1 MKGGV
6 MSKKRMFYVIIAF
19 AAFWA
24 LSVALFPTPDVAAE
38 KITIKA
44 ISAWGKNHSGVKKDY
59 LPYIKHANEMLQAK
73 YPGEAEIKYI
83 GGAETIPIP
92 EQPEALRMGQVD
104 MYYGT
109 AAYYAGTAPAA
120 NTTKLSKL
128 TSQEEK
134 DVGADAIYDEIH
146 RKLLNA
152 TYLGALGSQNPF
164 QLYTIKKI
172 TSPDQIKG
180 LRIRTSAMYV
190 DFLKALGANPVA
202 TKPGDVYQAL
212 ERGVVDGVMWPLD
225 SIRPWGWHEIVKY
238 VTGPPF
244 YKVSHPL
251 LMNAKKWDGLPKK
264 IQAVLMEA
272 LRLEVIAID
281 ARTIKD
287 IENEYK
293 EMKKAGMQVV
303 EFSPANTKKYLD
315 MAYEEGWKGQL
326 KMEQDYTTKLRKL
339 ISK

>member
-1 MKGGV
+1 
-6 MSKKRMFYVIIAF
+6 MSKKRILYIIVAIIGFF
-19 AAFWA
+19 A
-24 LSVALFPTPDVAAE
+24 LNVSISPVPDVEAAE
-38 KITIKA
+38 ITIKA

-59 LPYIKHANEMLQAK
+59 LPYIKRANEMLQAK
-73 YPGEAEIKYI
+73 YPGEVEIKYI
-83 GGAETIPIP
+83 GGSEVIPIP
-92 EQPEALRMGQVD
+92 DQAEALRKGQVD

-109 AAYYAGTAPAA
+109 AAYYVGVVPAA

-134 DVGADAIYDEIH
+134 DVGADAIYNEMH

-152 TYLGALGSQNPF
+152 AYLGALGSQNPF
-164 QLYTIKKI
+164 QLYTVKKI
-172 TSPDQIKG
+172 SSPDQIRG

-225 SIRPWGWHEIVKY
+225 SIRPWGWHEVAKY
-238 VTGPPF
+238 VTGPSF

-251 LMNAKKWDGLPKK
+251 LMNAEKWDALPKK

-281 ARTIKD
+281 ARTVED
-287 IENEYK
+287 INNEYK
-293 EMKKAGMQVV
+293 EMKRAGMQVIK
-303 EFSPANTKKYLD
+303 FSPTDEKKYLD
-315 MAYEEGWKGQL
+315 MAYTEGWKGQL
-326 KMEQDYTTKLRKL
+326 KMESVYTTKLRKL
-339 ISK
+339 LTK

>member
-1 MKGGV
+1 MKGGI

-24 LSVALFPTPDVAAE
+24 LNLSLFPTPDVAAE

-59 LPYIKHANEMLQAK
+59 LPYIEHANEMLQAK
-73 YPGEAEIKYI
+73 YPGEVEIKYI

-92 EQPEALRMGQVD
+92 DQAEALRKGQVD

-109 AAYYAGTAPAA
+109 AAYYVGVVPAA
-120 NTTKLSKL
+120 NTTKLSQL

-134 DVGADAIYDEIH
+134 DVGADVIYDEMH

-152 TYLGALGSQNPF
+152 AYLGALGSQNPF
-164 QLYTIKKI
+164 QLYTIKKV
-172 TSPDQIKG
+172 TAPDQIKG

-225 SIRPWGWHEIVKY
+225 SIRPWGWHEVAKY

-251 LMNAKKWDGLPKK
+251 LMNAKKWDALPKK

-281 ARTIKD
+281 ARTAED
-287 IENEYK
+287 ISNEYK
-293 EMKKAGMQVV
+293 EMKKAGMEVV
-303 EFSPANTKKYLD
+303 EFSPEDTKKYLD

>member
-1 MKGGV
+1 ML
-6 MSKKRMFYVIIAF
+6 KRRRLYIIF
-19 AAFWA
+19 AIVGLLMLN
-24 LSVALFPTPDVAAE
+24 LSFIPASSVEAA

-44 ISAWGKNHSGVKKDY
+44 ISAWGKNHSGVNKEY
-59 LPYIKHANEMLQAK
+59 LPYIKRANEMLQAK
-73 YPGEAEIKYI
+73 YPGEVEIQYI
-83 GGAETIPIP
+83 GGPEVIPIP
-92 EQPEALRMGQVD
+92 EQPEALRKGQVD

-109 AAYYAGTAPAA
+109 AAYYAGVAPAA
-120 NTTKLSKL
+120 NTTKLSQL

-134 DVGADAIYDEIH
+134 DVGADAVYDEIH

-180 LRIRTSAMYV
+180 LRIRTSPMYV
-190 DFLKALGANPVA
+190 DFLKALGANPVSA
-202 TKPGDVYQAL
+202 KPGDVYQAL
-212 ERGVVDGVMWPLD
+212 ERGVVDGLMWPLD
-225 SIRPWGWHEIVKY
+225 SIRPWGWHEVVKY

-251 LMNAKKWDGLPKK
+251 LMNASKWDALPKH
-264 IQAVLMEA
+264 IQDVLMEA

-281 ARTIKD
+281 ARTAQD
-287 IENEYK
+287 INNEFK
-293 EMKKAGMQVV
+293 EMKKAGMQIVAFTP
-303 EFSPANTKKYLD
+303 EDAKKYLD

-326 KMEQDYTTKLRKL
+326 KMESEYTSKLRKL
-339 ISK
+339 LTK

>member
-1 MKGGV
+1 
-6 MSKKRMFYVIIAF
+6 MSRKFLHTLAVVLCFSLAIVFSLGTVGEATAK
-19 AAFWA
+19 
-24 LSVALFPTPDVAAE
+24 T
-38 KITIKA
+38 TIKA

-59 LPYIKHANEMLQAK
+59 LPYIKRANEMLEAK
-73 YPGEAEIKYI
+73 YPGEVEIKYI
-83 GGAETIPIP
+83 GGGEVIPIP
-92 EQPEALRMGQVD
+92 NQAEALRKGQVD

-109 AAYYAGTAPAA
+109 AAYYVGIVPAA
-120 NTTKLSKL
+120 NTTKLSQL

-146 RKLLNA
+146 RKKLNA
-152 TYLGALGSQNPF
+152 TYLGALGSQLPF

-172 TSPDQIKG
+172 TRVDQING
-180 LRIRTSAMYV
+180 LRIRTSPMYV

-212 ERGVVDGVMWPLD
+212 ERGVVDGIMWPLD
-225 SIRPWGWHEIVKY
+225 SIRPWGWHETAKY

-251 LMNAKKWDGLPKK
+251 LMNAKKWDGLPKH
-264 IQAVLMEA
+264 IQDVLMEA

-281 ARTIKD
+281 ARTADD
-287 IENEYK
+287 ISNEYK
-293 EMKKAGMQVV
+293 EIKKADMEIV
-303 EFSPANTKKYLD
+303 EFSPADTQKYLD

-326 KMEQDYTTKLRKL
+326 KMESTYTPKLRKL
-339 ISK
+339 LTK

>member
-1 MKGGV
+1 MFR
-6 MSKKRMFYVIIAF
+6 KKVFYVTFAF
-19 AAFWA
+19 A
-24 LSVALFPTPDVAAE
+24 LCLFLNTSPFFTGQAIAA

-59 LPYIKHANEMLQAK
+59 LPYIKRANEMLQAK
-73 YPGEAEIKYI
+73 YPGEVEIKYI
-83 GGAETIPIP
+83 GGP
-92 EQPEALRMGQVD
+92 EAVPMRDQPEALRAGTVD

-109 AAYYAGTAPAA
+109 AAYYAGIAPAA
-120 NTTKLSKL
+120 NTTKLSQL

-146 RKLLNA
+146 RKKLNA

-164 QLYTIKKI
+164 QLYTIKKV
-172 TSPDQIKG
+172 TAPDQING
-180 LRIRTSAMYV
+180 LRIRSSAMYI
-190 DFLKALGANPVA
+190 DFLKALGANPVV

-225 SIRPWGWHEIVKY
+225 SIRPWGWHEVVKF

-251 LMNAKKWDGLPKK
+251 LMNAKKWDALPKG
-264 IQAVLMEA
+264 IQEVFMEA
-272 LRLEVIAID
+272 LRLEVIVID
-281 ARTIKD
+281 ARTKEDIK
-287 IENEYK
+287 NEYK
-293 EMKKAGMQVV
+293 EMKKAGMQVI
-303 EFSPANTKKYLD
+303 EFSPEDTRKYLD

-326 KMEQDYTTKLRKL
+326 KMESEYTQKLRKL
-339 ISK
+339 LTK

>member
-6 MSKKRMFYVIIAF
+6 MSKKRMFYVIIALATF
-19 AAFWA
+19 LA
-24 LSVALFPTPDVAAE
+24 LNVSLFPTPDVAAE

-44 ISAWGKNHSGVKKDY
+44 ISAWGKNHSGVTKDY
-59 LPYIKHANEMLQAK
+59 LPYIKRANEMLQAK
-73 YPGEAEIKYI
+73 YPGEAEIQYI

-92 EQPEALRMGQVD
+92 DQPEALRKGQVD

-109 AAYYAGTAPAA
+109 AAYYAGVAPAA
-120 NTTKLSKL
+120 NTTKLSQL

-134 DVGADAIYDEIH
+134 DVGADAVYDEIH

-152 TYLGALGSQNPF
+152 AYLGALGSQNPF

-172 TSPDQIKG
+172 TAPDQIKG
-180 LRIRTSAMYV
+180 LRIRTSPMYV

-202 TKPGDVYQAL
+202 AKPGDVYQAL
-212 ERGVVDGVMWPLD
+212 ERGVVDGLMWPLD
-225 SIRPWGWHEIVKY
+225 SIRPWGWHEVVKY

-251 LMNAKKWDGLPKK
+251 LMNAKKWDSLPKH
-264 IQAVLMEA
+264 IQEVLMEA

-281 ARTIKD
+281 ARTEQD
-287 IENEYK
+287 ISNEYK
-293 EMKKAGMQVV
+293 EMKKAGMEVV
-303 EFSPANTKKYLD
+303 EFSPADTQKYLD

-326 KMEQDYTTKLRKL
+326 KMEQEYTAKLRKL

>member
-1 MKGGV
+1 MFR
-6 MSKKRMFYVIIAF
+6 KKVFYVIFVF
-19 AAFWA
+19 A
-24 LSVALFPTPDVAAE
+24 LCLFLNTSSLLTGQAMAE

-59 LPYIKHANEMLQAK
+59 LPYIERANQMLQAK
-73 YPGEAEIKYI
+73 YPGEVEIKYI
-83 GGAETIPIP
+83 GG
-92 EQPEALRMGQVD
+92 PEAVPMRDQPQALRAGTVD

-109 AAYYAGTAPAA
+109 AAYYAGIAPAA
-120 NTTKLSKL
+120 NTTKLSQL

-146 RKLLNA
+146 RKLLNS

-164 QLYTIKKI
+164 QLYTLKNI

-180 LRIRTSAMYV
+180 LRIRTSPMYV

-212 ERGVVDGVMWPLD
+212 ERGVVDGLMWPLD
-225 SIRPWGWHEIVKY
+225 SIRPWGWHEVVKY

-251 LMNAKKWDGLPKK
+251 LMNAKKWDGLPKH
-264 IQAVLMEA
+264 IQDVLMEA
-272 LRLEVIAID
+272 LRLEVIVID
-281 ARTIKD
+281 ARTADD
-287 IENEYK
+287 ISNEYK
-293 EMKKAGMQVV
+293 EMKKAGMQVI
-303 EFSPANTKKYLD
+303 EFSPEDTKRYLD
-315 MAYEEGWKGQL
+315 MAYSEGWKGQL
-326 KMEQDYTTKLRKL
+326 KMESVYTEKLRKL
-339 ISK
+339 LTK